1 MEVWIELRE
10 LSRGQQEAVVTS
22 GSSRARGEKQFCR
35 IQWELKS
42 GQRSCLAGTKVIED
56 SGQRCWSKEEE
67 IFWLLSSH
75 PLIFLPVTPIYQT
88 QRKPEGKGAQMKW
101 SIRLSPKSRMC
112 VCVCVLSHPSR
123 VQLFT
128 TLWTVAHQ
136 PPLSMGTLQAK
147 TLEWVAMS
155 SSRGSSQPRDWTPVS
170 PAFACR
176 FFTTSASWEAPRSR
190 KGQKMIVG
198 KGKAGMPRVTCLV
211 LPVASTQPPSCPSL
225 RWRNSHPQ
233 HYWDTKSHKLPC
245 HGKEISEQS
254 YSHLEPNL

>member
-35 IQWELKS
+35 IQRELKS

-112 VCVCVLSHPSR
+112 VCVCVC
-123 VQLFT
+123 
-128 TLWTVAHQ
+128 
-136 PPLSMGTLQAK
+136 AK
-147 TLEWVAMS
+147 
-155 SSRGSSQPRDWTPVS
+155 S
-170 PAFACR
+170 P
-176 FFTTSASWEAPRSR
+176 
-190 KGQKMIVG
+190 K
-198 KGKAGMPRVTCLV
+198 
-211 LPVASTQPPSCPSL
+211 SCPTLHNPMDCSPPASSVHGDSPGK
-225 RWRNSHPQ
+225 N
-233 HYWDTKSHKLPC
+233 TGVGC
-245 HGKEISEQS
+245 HVLLQGIFPTQGLNPGLSCICMQIL
-254 YSHLEPNL
+254 YH